1 MRLLFAI
8 TLFVSAALLFL
19 VQPLLARMVL
29 PLLGGAPA
37 VWNTCMVF
45 FQAALLAGYAYAHA
59 APAWLGV
66 RRHAVLHLG
75 LLLLPLLVL
84 PLCLPGWYPNPDD
97 FHPIIWL
104 IGLLLISA
112 GLPFTVIATST
123 PLLQRWFTHTAAPA
137 ARDPYFLYGASNLG
151 SILGLLAYPFLLEPT
166 LSLAH
171 QSLLW
176 TTGYGLLIALTAA
189 CAVCLWRA
197 PAVSRVAPGPAS
209 RVASAPGVSRN
220 PTPGAHATRLA
231 PRRLRWVL
239 LAFTPSSL
247 MLSVTAYLSTDVA
260 AIPLLWVAPLT
271 LYLLTFVLTFA
282 RRPPLSQ
289 NVLTRWMPLVVLP
302 VVLTLLSQGAE
313 LPAPLVIAVHLLALF
328 WIGLV
333 CHGELAKDRPPG
345 EHLTEFYFWL
355 SVGGVLGGAFNA
367 LLAPLLFP
375 AIWEYPIVLVLACL
389 LRPAPATDQPSPKS
403 SADKPDVP
411 RQLDWALPAA
421 LLMGTSAL
429 VFSIQ
434 ALGVEPGPLSI
445 ALMFAVPL
453 LICYLFLFRPVR
465 FALGVAALM
474 FAGSIYQGAYG
485 GTELRMRSFYAVHR
499 VTVDPT
505 GRFRQLVHGDTVHG
519 RQSLRPGEKGEP
531 LTYYYR
537 GSPVG
542 QLFKALHY
550 NERERRDPRLKRVGV
565 VGLGAGA
572 LCCYAA
578 PDQRWTFYE
587 IDPAVKYIACDSDLF
602 TFYRDCPANEK
613 SVVLGD
619 ARLSLQRSDQHFGV
633 LVVDA
638 FSSDAIPVHLLTR
651 EAMKV
656 YFDHLD
662 DNGILAFNI
671 SSRYLDLKTVVA
683 DLARNRIEGPPL
695 VCYFQEDRDLT
706 DLDKK
711 EGKTASQWM
720 ILARDAAALNG
731 LAGNGMW
738 KAAPG
743 REGTAWSDDFSNLLG
758 AVKWSNLGEEYLAR

>member
-1 MRLLFAI
+1 MRLLFAT

-84 PLCLPGWYPNPDD
+84 PLHLAGWWPNPDD

-112 GLPFTVIATST
+112 GLPFTVVATSS

-176 TTGYGLLIALTAA
+176 TAGYGLLIALTAA

-197 PAVSRVAPGPAS
+197 PTDKTSRDREGAGEVHRSLTVAARS
-209 RVASAPGVSRN
+209 LSVA
-220 PTPGAHATRLA
+220 
-231 PRRLRWVL
+231 RRARWVL
-239 LAFTPSSL
+239 LAFVPSSL

-289 NVLTRWMPLVVLP
+289 AVLTRWMPLVVLP

-313 LPAPLVIAVHLLALF
+313 LPAPLVIAVHLLGLF

-367 LLAPLLFP
+367 LLAPLLFSTVL
-375 AIWEYPIVLVLACL
+375 EYPLVLVLACL
-389 LRPAPATDQPSPKS
+389 LRPPPALKNGDQRALTPST
-403 SADKPDVP
+403 AGL
-411 RQLDWALPAA
+411 LDWLLPVGLGVITA
-421 LLMGTSAL
+421 LL
-429 VFSIQ
+429 V
-434 ALGVEPGPLSI
+434 LGVQASGAAPGPLSI
-445 ALMFAVPL
+445 ALMFAAPL
-453 LICYLFLFRPVR
+453 VICYLFLFRPVR
-465 FALGVAALM
+465 FGLGVASLLL
-474 FAGSIYQGAYG
+474 AGSLYSGLYG
-485 GTELRMRSFYAVHR
+485 GTELRMRSFFAVHR

-519 RQSLRPGEKGEP
+519 RQSLRPGEEHEP

-550 NERERRDPRLKRVGV
+550 SDRGQRDPRLKRVGV

-578 PDQRWTFYE
+578 QDQRWTFYE
-587 IDPAVKYIACDSDLF
+587 IDPAVETIACKSGLF
-602 TFYRDCPANEK
+602 TFYRDCPAEK

-619 ARLSLQRSDQHFGV
+619 ARLSLQRSDKHFGV

-651 EAMKV
+651 EAITV

-662 DNGILAFNI
+662 KDGILAFNI
-671 SSRYLDLKTVVA
+671 SNRYLDLRTVVA
-683 DLARNRIEGPPL
+683 DLARNRKPDGPL
-695 VCYFQEDRDLT
+695 VCYYQEDSNLSEV
-706 DLDKK
+706 DKQ
-711 EGKTASQWM
+711 EGKTASHWM

-738 KAAPG
+738 RTAPG
-743 REGTAWSDDFSNLLG
+743 REGAVWSDDFSNLIG
-758 AVKWSNLGEEYLAR
+758 AVKWSAFGGE